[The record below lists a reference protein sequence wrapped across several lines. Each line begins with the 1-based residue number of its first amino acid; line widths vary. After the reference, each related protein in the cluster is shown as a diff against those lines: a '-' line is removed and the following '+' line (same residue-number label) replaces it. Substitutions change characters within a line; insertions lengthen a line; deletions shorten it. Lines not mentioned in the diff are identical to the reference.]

1 MDLGNVVEFIDRQK
15 MVCAVIL
22 EIKKL
27 RLRLLTEGNREV
39 KLSADRLS
47 HRSGLHLDL
56 SMSRKKLVDTLKEI
70 SNRRKALIDH
80 VDVKELWEVLN
91 TEQEWIDLETMTAFC
106 FPNSPTPDHESAV
119 MRAFFI
125 KRHYFQ
131 FNGNRFFPHPEE
143 KVVQLDNRNKE
154 NARLKRLADLGS
166 RWAKHLLEP
175 DTSIRFQLTQLTENE
190 QSEILRVLASTYLL
204 QKESPHY
211 ALGKKILKEAGSN
224 VDDKRLFQVFID
236 LGVWDKDVNLDLVR
250 LGATTEFD
258 EDVHEGAEDLVK
270 RAYYATAETTRDSR
284 INLTD
289 LHLITIDG
297 QATLDYDDALSI
309 EKKNNH
315 YRLGIHISDVGSL
328 IQKNSLVD
336 QEAAKRASSIY
347 MPDKKIPMIPPSLA
361 EGLCSLKAGELRPAI
376 STLVQISKQGEIGP
390 VEVVPSLI
398 AVHRQLSYYDVNTV
412 TEDDE
417 EIRILHEVAKRF
429 RQRRLS
435 QGALQITL
443 PEINIWINSDGEPTV
458 SKINR
463 ESPGRMLVAE
473 LMIMC
478 NWLTAKYLSDH
489 NMPAIFRS
497 QPAPRSRIFMDYE
510 GTLYQNWAQRKL
522 LNRFVLSP
530 MADYHTGLGLGAYVT
545 ATSPIRKYFDLVT
558 QRQIRAVLGLDKPY
572 SKEEIDH
579 LISTLGKRMSAVSR
593 IQYNRNRYWLLKYLQ
608 QKVGEQTEAIV
619 LSKKRNAYLILLTEY
634 MLECDL
640 PFSNGIELKPEDL
653 LSVKIQQVNARGGFI
668 SVFIG

>member
-27 RLRLLTEGNREV
+27 RLRLLTESNREV

-47 HRSGLHLDL
+47 HRSGRHLDL
-56 SMSRKKLVDTLKEI
+56 SMSREKLVDTLKEI
-70 SNRRKALIDH
+70 SNRRRALIDH

-119 MRAFFI
+119 VRAFFNN
-125 KRHYFQ
+125 RHYFQ
-131 FNGNRFFPHPEE
+131 FNGNRFFPHTEE
-143 KVVQLDNRNKE
+143 KVVELDNRSKE
-154 NARLKRLADLGS
+154 NARLKHLADLGT
-166 RWAKHLLEP
+166 RWVKHLLKPETTFACEP
-175 DTSIRFQLTQLTENE
+175 SENE
-190 QSEILRVLASTYLL
+190 RREILTVLTSTYLF
-204 QKESPHY
+204 QKESPY
-211 ALGKKILKEAGSN
+211 YVLGKKILKDADSG
-224 VDDKRLFQVFID
+224 VDDNRLLAIFVD
-236 LGVWDKDVNLDLVR
+236 LGVWDRDVNLDLLR
-250 LGATTEFD
+250 LGVTTDFGEEVQESAD
-258 EDVHEGAEDLVK
+258 DLVK
-270 RAYYATAETTRDSR
+270 QAYYVSTDTTRDSRR

-309 EKKNNH
+309 EKYNHH

-328 IQKNSLVD
+328 IQNGSLVD
-336 QEAAKRASSIY
+336 QEAAQRASSIY
-347 MPDKKIPMIPPSLA
+347 TPDMKIPMIPSGLA
-361 EGLCSLKAGELRPAI
+361 EGLCSLRAGELRPAI
-376 STLVQISKQGEIGP
+376 STLVQISKQGEIGE
-390 VEVVPSLI
+390 VEVIPSLI
-398 AVHRQLSYYDVNTV
+398 SVQRQLSYYDVNTV
-412 TEDDE
+412 TDDDE
-417 EIRILHEVAKRF
+417 EIRILYEIAKQF
-429 RQRRLS
+429 RQKRLS
-435 QGALQITL
+435 QDALQITL
-443 PEINIWINSDGEPTV
+443 PEINIWINQEGEPAV

-478 NWLTAKYLSDH
+478 NWLTAKYLCDH

-497 QPAPRSRIFMDYE
+497 QPEPRKRLFKDHE

-522 LNRFVLSP
+522 LNRFALSST
-530 MADYHTGLGLGAYVT
+530 ADFHAGLGLEAYVT

-579 LISTLGKRMSAVSR
+579 LITALAKRMSAVSQ
-593 IQYNRNRYWLLKYLQ
+593 IQYNRHRYWLLKYLQ
-608 QKVGEQTEAIV
+608 QKVGESTEAIV
-619 LSKKRNAYLILLTEY
+619 LGRKRNAYLILLTEY

-640 PFSNGIELKPEDL
+640 PFSNGIDLKPEDL
-653 LSVKIQQVNARGGFI
+653 VSVRIQQVNARGGLI
-668 SVFIG
+668 SVFLG

>member
-1 MDLGNVVEFIDRQK
+1 MVEFIDRQK

-47 HRSGLHLDL
+47 HRSGRHLDL
-56 SMSRKKLVDTLKEI
+56 SMSREKLVDTLKEI
-70 SNRRKALIDH
+70 SNQRRALIDH

-91 TEQEWIDLETMTAFC
+91 SEQEWIDLETMTAFC
-106 FPNSPTPDHESAV
+106 FPNSATPDHESAV
-119 MRAFFI
+119 MRAFFNN
-125 KRHYFQ
+125 RHYFQ
-131 FNGNRFFPHPEE
+131 FSGNRFFPHSEE
-143 KVVQLDNRNKE
+143 KVVALDNRHKE
-154 NARLKRLADLGS
+154 TMRLKHLADLGA
-166 RWAKHLLEP
+166 RWIKHLLNP
-175 DTSIRFQLTQLTENE
+175 DTVFHSELTENE
-190 QSEILRVLASTYLL
+190 HIEILKVLTSTYLY

-211 ALGKKILKEAGSN
+211 ALGRKILKEAGSN
-224 VDDKRLFQVFID
+224 VDDNRLFAIFVD
-236 LGVWDKDVNLDLVR
+236 LGVWDKDVNLDLLR
-250 LGATTEFD
+250 LGVTMDFIERVQ
-258 EDVHEGAEDLVK
+258 ENAEDLVK
-270 RAYYATAETTRDSR
+270 QAYYANTETTRDSHR
-284 INLTD
+284 VNLTD

-309 EKKNNH
+309 EKSNNH

-328 IQKNSLVD
+328 IQNNSSVD

-347 MPDKKIPMIPPSLA
+347 TPDMKIPMIPPSLA

-376 STLVQISKQGEIGP
+376 STLVQISKHGEIGE
-390 VEVVPSLI
+390 VEVVPSL
-398 AVHRQLSYYDVNTV
+398 VSVQRQLSYYDVNTV
-412 TEDDE
+412 ADDDE
-417 EIRILHEVAKRF
+417 EIRILYEIAKQF
-429 RQRRLS
+429 RQKRLS

-443 PEINIWINSDGEPTV
+443 PEINIWINQDGEPTV

-478 NWLTAKYLSDH
+478 NWLTAKFLRDH

-497 QPAPRSRIFMDYE
+497 QPEPRSRIFKDHE

-522 LNRFVLSP
+522 LSRFALSFN
-530 MADYHTGLGLGAYVT
+530 ANFHTGLGLEAYVT

-579 LISTLGKRMSAVSR
+579 LITALEKRMSAVSQ

-608 QKVGEQTEAIV
+608 QKVGERTEAIV
-619 LSKKRNAYLILLTEY
+619 LGRKRNAYIILLSEY
-634 MLECDL
+634 MLECGL
-640 PFSNGIELKPEDL
+640 PFSKGIDLKPEDL
-653 LSVKIQQVNARGGFI
+653 VSVKIQQVNARGGLI
-668 SVFIG
+668 SVFMG